1 MYIGITFDPKEDKS
15 RSFDANIHVEL
26 PDADID
32 DVTPVEEEAGLPEY
46 CTMCGN
52 MLDDFDEDTGLLLD
66 QYMGYGS
73 KFDECTVH
81 AHLCCK
87 CTDAVLGAL
96 HRLSK
101 HPVIIEP
108 DGTPTPKP
116 DTQHVA

>member
-1 MYIGITFDPKEDKS
+1 MYISITFDPKEDKS

-32 DVTPVEEEAGLPEY
+32 DVTPVDEEAGLLEY

-52 MLDDFDEDTGLLLD
+52 ILDDFDKDTGLLLD
-66 QYMGYGS
+66 QQMGYGS
-73 KFDECTVH
+73 QFDECTAR

-87 CTDAVLGAL
+87 CTDAVLCAL

-101 HPVIIEP
+101 HPVITEP
-108 DGTPTPKP
+108 DGTPKSKH
-116 DTQHVA
+116 DVRHVA